1 MPLEELLA
9 LYGYSDK
16 VGSTCDKSVEKAEA
30 TSTTPV
36 EPNTAEANST
46 SNSNV
51 NPNMHHSNTSQLMG
65 GSHVSHLRSSQP
77 FTHMNNQNMV
87 SDSSD
92 DESDDDFSVNEEDWR
107 RTIQVGSDYQ
117 ASIPEGLSRY
127 DGAPAYENE
136 DRLLWDPSHLTD
148 EEIVEYLRKFSEQS
162 EECNAEDGVSSTLLP
177 MGTHVRD
184 DEQALYLLH
193 QCGHNVEEA
202 LRRRRT
208 VPNLPAINESMSSW
222 SEEECKAFEAGLRS
236 YGKDFHLV
244 QLNRVIL
251 HLLSLQLTHLQ
262 CLGTDAF
269 GRRVSSVLLFVE
281 ED

>member
-9 LYGYSDK
+9 LYGYTDK
-16 VGSTCDKSVEKAEA
+16 VGSSSDKSVERAEA
-30 TSTTPV
+30 TSTTPTT
-36 EPNTAEANST
+36 ESNAHSAPELH
-46 SNSNV
+46 SNSN
-51 NPNMHHSNTSQLMG
+51 PNTSQLIG
-65 GSHVSHLRSSQP
+65 VSHLRSSQP

-92 DESDDDFSVNEEDWR
+92 DESDEDFSANEEDWR

-117 ASIPEGLSRY
+117 ASIPEGLSHY

-136 DRLLWDPSHLTD
+136 DRLLWNPSFLTD
-148 EEIVEYLRKFSEQS
+148 KDIEEYLIKFSQS
-162 EECNAEDGVSSTLLP
+162 EESTEEEVVSTTLLP
-177 MGTHVRD
+177 TGSHIRD

-202 LRRRRT
+202 IRRKKT
-208 VPNLPAINESMSSW
+208 TPNLPAVNESMSSW

-244 QLNRVIL
+244 QQNKVLNEMRF
-251 HLLSLQLTHLQ
+251 
-262 CLGTDAF
+262 CLFD
-269 GRRVSSVLLFVE
+269 
-281 ED
+281 

>member
-9 LYGYSDK
+9 LYGYTDK
-16 VGSTCDKSVEKAEA
+16 VGSTCDKSVERAEA
-30 TSTTPV
+30 TSTTPA
-36 EPNTAEANST
+36 EPSTQTAEVNST
-46 SNSNV
+46 SNPTV
-51 NPNMHHSNTSQLMG
+51 NQNMHHSNTSQLMS
-65 GSHVSHLRSSQP
+65 GSHVSHLRSAQP
-77 FTHMNNQNMV
+77 FTHINNQNMV

-136 DRLLWDPSHLTD
+136 DRLLWDPLPLND

-162 EECNAEDGVSSTLLP
+162 EESNEEDGVSSTLLP
-177 MGTHVRD
+177 KGTHVRD

-208 VPNLPAINESMSSW
+208 APNLPAINESMSSW

-244 QLNRVIL
+244 QLNKVI
-251 HLLSLQLTHLQ
+251 
-262 CLGTDAF
+262 
-269 GRRVSSVLLFVE
+269 
-281 ED
+281 

>member
-1 MPLEELLA
+1 MICFDVKEGEMPLEELLA

-16 VGSTCDKSVEKAEA
+16 VGSSCDKSVERAEA
-30 TSTTPV
+30 TSTTTTTD
-36 EPNTAEANST
+36 PNTQT
-46 SNSNV
+46 SDSSISSSNG
-51 NPNMHHSNTSQLMG
+51 NQNMHHSNPSQLLS

-87 SDSSD
+87 SDSSE

-136 DRLLWDPSHLTD
+136 DRLLWNPSLLTD
-148 EEIVEYLRKFSEQS
+148 EEIEEYLRRFSQQS
-162 EECNAEDGVSSTLLP
+162 EESNGEDGVSSTLLP
-177 MGTHVRD
+177 MGTHVKD

-208 VPNLPAINESMSSW
+208 APNLPAVNESMTSW

-244 QLNRVIL
+244 QTNKVIDL
-251 HLLSLQLTHLQ
+251 KIKK
-262 CLGTDAF
+262 
-269 GRRVSSVLLFVE
+269 
-281 ED
+281 

>member
-9 LYGYSDK
+9 LYGYADK
-16 VGSTCDKSVEKAEA
+16 VGSTCDKGVERVEA
-30 TSTTPV
+30 TSTTPI

-46 SNSNV
+46 SSSTV
-51 NPNMHHSNTSQLMG
+51 NQNMHHSNTSQLMS
-65 GSHVSHLRSSQP
+65 GSHVSHLRSSQ

-87 SDSSD
+87 SDSSE

-148 EEIVEYLRKFSEQS
+148 EEIVKYLRKFSEQT
-162 EECNAEDGVSSTLLP
+162 EESNGEDGVSSTLLP
-177 MGTHVRD
+177 MGTHTRD

-208 VPNLPAINESMSSW
+208 APSLPAINESMSSW

-244 QLNRVIL
+244 QLNKVN
-251 HLLSLQLTHLQ
+251 
-262 CLGTDAF
+262 
-269 GRRVSSVLLFVE
+269 
-281 ED
+281 